1 MERES
6 ERETKD
12 GKQKDF
18 PSSFSLV
25 GDEGAGGTTH
35 EIVLTVS

>member
-18 PSSFSLV
+18 PSFFLV